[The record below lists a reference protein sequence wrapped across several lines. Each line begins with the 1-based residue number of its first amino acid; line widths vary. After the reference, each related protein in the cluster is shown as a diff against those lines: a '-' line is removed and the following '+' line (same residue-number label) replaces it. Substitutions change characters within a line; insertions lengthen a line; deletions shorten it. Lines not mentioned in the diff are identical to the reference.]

1 MCGTNRWLPKEG
13 VMVSDLALPGVSVVV
28 LAAGMGTRMKSDI
41 PKALHAVAGRPM
53 VNHVLAAAAAVVPER
68 VIVVTGPG
76 DQRMAEAVRPAR
88 VAVQEKAL
96 GTADAVKAAR
106 DALAGFGETGETADV
121 VVLFGDAP
129 TIQGRAIHDLV
140 QARREA
146 GAVASVLGV
155 HVTSC
160 NRYGRLVLAP
170 DGSLERIVEYHDATD
185 EERASTLCN
194 SGMMSIDAGLILELV
209 DEVSNRN
216 SKREFYLSDIVAIA
230 RARGMKTAV
239 LQTEDPDDTVG
250 ADDRIDLARF
260 EAVLQHRLRLTA
272 MAEGCSMIAPETVWL
287 SWDTEIGRDVRIEP
301 NVVIGPGV
309 VIGDDAVIMSFSH
322 LEGCRIEQGAAV
334 GPFARV
340 RPGSRLGE
348 GAKIGNFVE
357 IKASS
362 LGPGVKANHLAYVGD
377 AEVGAHA
384 NLGAGVVIC
393 NYDGVSK
400 HPTRI
405 GERAFIG
412 SNSSLVA
419 PLSIGNDTIVGA
431 GSTITRDVGDDALA
445 LERTPQMVSPGV
457 AKRLRRKKAAQ
468 RYGRGD

>member
-1 MCGTNRWLPKEG
+1 ML
-13 VMVSDLALPGVSVVV
+13 
-28 LAAGMGTRMKSDI
+28 
-41 PKALHAVAGRPM
+41 
-53 VNHVLAAAAAVVPER
+53 
-68 VIVVTGPG
+68 
-76 DQRMAEAVRPAR
+76 EA
-88 VAVQEKAL
+88 
-96 GTADAVKAAR
+96 
-106 DALAGFGETGETADV
+106 
-121 VVLFGDAP
+121 
-129 TIQGRAIHDLV
+129 
-140 QARREA
+140 
-146 GAVASVLGV
+146 
-155 HVTSC
+155 
-160 NRYGRLVLAP
+160 

-185 EERASTLCN
+185 EERALTLCN

-239 LQTEDPDDTVG
+239 LETEDPDDTVG

-260 EAVLQHRLRLTA
+260 EAVLQRRLRLAA
-272 MAEGCSMIAPETVWL
+272 MTDGCSMIAPETVWL
-287 SWDTEIGRDVRIEP
+287 SWDTKIGRDVRIEP

-309 VIGDDAVIMSFSH
+309 VICDGAVIMGFSH
-322 LEGCRIEQGAAV
+322 LEGCRIERGAAV

-340 RPGSRLGE
+340 RPGTHLGE

-362 LGPGVKANHLAYVGD
+362 LGPGVKVNHLAYVGD

-384 NLGAGVVIC
+384 NFGAGVVIC
-393 NYDGVSK
+393 NFDGISK
-400 HPTRI
+400 HSTRI

-412 SNSSLVA
+412 SNAALVA
-419 PLSIGNDTIVGA
+419 PLSIGNDAIVGA

-445 LERTPQMVSPGV
+445 LERTPQTVSPGV

-468 RYGRGD
+468 RYGRED

>member
-1 MCGTNRWLPKEG
+1 ML
-13 VMVSDLALPGVSVVV
+13 SDLALPGVAVVV
-28 LAAGMGTRMKSDI
+28 LAAGKGTRMKTDL
-41 PKALHAVAGRPM
+41 PKALHPVAGRPM
-53 VNHVLAAAAAVVPER
+53 VNHVLAAAAAVEPER
-68 VIVVTGPG
+68 VIVVAGPG
-76 DQRMAEAVRPAR
+76 DERMAEAVRPAR
-88 VAVQEKAL
+88 VMVQEKAL

-106 DALAGFGETGETADV
+106 DALAGFGEVADV

-129 TIQGRAIHDLV
+129 TVQGRAIHDLV
-140 QARREA
+140 RARREA

-155 HVTSC
+155 HVTSR
-160 NRYGRLVLAP
+160 NRYGRLVLAA

-185 EERASTLCN
+185 EERALTLCN

-239 LQTEDPDDTVG
+239 LETEDPDDTVG

-260 EAVLQHRLRLTA
+260 EAVLQRRLRLAA
-272 MAEGCSMIAPETVWL
+272 MADGCSMIAPETVWL

-309 VIGDDAVIMSFSH
+309 VIGDGAVIMSFSH
-322 LEGCRIEQGAAV
+322 LEGCRIERGAAV

-340 RPGSRLGE
+340 RPGTRLGE

-362 LGPGVKANHLAYVGD
+362 LGPGVKANHLAYIGD
-377 AEVGAHA
+377 AEVGAHT
-384 NLGAGVVIC
+384 NFGAGVVIC
-393 NYDGVSK
+393 NFDGISK

-412 SNSSLVA
+412 SNASLVA
-419 PLSIGNDTIVGA
+419 PLSIGNDAIVGA

-445 LERTPQMVSPGV
+445 LERTPQTASPGV

-468 RYGRGD
+468 RYGRED